1 MPDGGPKDGAPT
13 GIRHRWAEPPAE
25 GEATEVADGILWMRL
40 PLPMALDHVNVFA
53 LRDADGWTLVDT
65 GLDTKRT
72 RALWERLLAGPLAGA
87 PVARVLLT
95 HHHPDHVGL
104 AGWFAE
110 RGAEVWATR
119 TSWLMARM
127 LRLDVQEVPDART
140 LLFWRRA
147 GMDAATYEARAAG
160 RPFNFADCVHPIPLG
175 FRRLSEGDRIHLA
188 GREWTIRLGGGH
200 APDHAT
206 LWQVD
211 GPLVIGGDQL
221 LPGISPNL
229 GVYATEPDADPVA
242 DWIAACRRMASH
254 AEDAHLVLP
263 GHKLPF
269 TGLPL
274 RLRQMEDNH
283 HAALRRLRAWLAE
296 APRTAAECFPPLFK
310 RTIGEG
316 EYGLALVEAVAHL
329 NHLLHRGEAERMLD
343 GEAWLWRPASEGDA
357 AGGRD
362 TAARAS

>member
-1 MPDGGPKDGAPT
+1 MPDGAAS
-13 GIRHRWAEPPAE
+13 GIRHPWAAPPAE
-25 GEATEVADGILWMRL
+25 GEAAEVSEGVLWVRL
-40 PLPMALDHVNVFA
+40 PLPMALDHVNVYA
-53 LRDADGWTLVDT
+53 LRDPDGWTLVDT

-110 RGAEVWATR
+110 AGAEIWATR
-119 TSWLMARM
+119 TSWMMARM
-127 LRLDVQEVPDART
+127 LTLDVQEVPDERT

-147 GMDAATYEARAAG
+147 GMDAATYEARQAG

-175 FRRLSEGDRIHLA
+175 FRRLSTGDHVRLA
-188 GREWTIRLGGGH
+188 GRDWTVRLGGGH

-206 LWQVD
+206 LWEEA

-242 DWIAACRRMASH
+242 DWIDACERLSVVAR
-254 AEDAHLVLP
+254 EDQLVLP

-283 HAALRRLRAWLAE
+283 HGALRRLRAWLAE
-296 APRTAAECFPPLFK
+296 RPRTAAECFPPLFK

-329 NHLLHRGEAERMLD
+329 NHLLQLGEVERSLD
-343 GEAWLWRPASEGDA
+343 GEAWLWRPAPA
-357 AGGRD
+357 ASVRPGGD
-362 TAARAS
+362 TARRAP